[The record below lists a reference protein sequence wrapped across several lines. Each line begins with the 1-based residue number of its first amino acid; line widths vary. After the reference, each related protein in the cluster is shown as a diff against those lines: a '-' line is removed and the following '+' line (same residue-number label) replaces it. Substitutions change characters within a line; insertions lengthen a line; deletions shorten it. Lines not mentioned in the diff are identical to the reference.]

1 MAIYWGIFRKTRGN
15 VGDIAFRNQG
25 GQTVMSERI
34 RSNSSA
40 GDGATYNQ
48 RVQRCRLA
56 NVVNFYKVIRRFEAK
71 AWENKGARVS
81 DYNVFAQKNL
91 PTNDVYLPKSYA
103 NVGACRPARY
113 MVAQGSLPQVSVT
126 WLGGPAVTNVALG
139 GLVIDATTTVGALSE
154 AIIAANSDYE
164 NGDKLTFANLRYQGI
179 TVGSAT
185 LPGLVAEY
193 IEFELNTASADLVQ
207 SNLETNNASLVSS
220 DGKLAMQLEG
230 SAMMVV
236 HTREINGKLYT
247 STQYVVLESTS
258 AANPYGTDEWI
269 RQCADSY
276 GYQPTVLIQPGSTAD
291 EVEGTTYYTVSA
303 SAIGEGVVSGA
314 GRYAAGSSVTL
325 TAEPDS
331 GYRLKGWYDN
341 AEGEGDALSTAQSY
355 TISDLQA
362 NVTVYAV
369 LEEQG
374 SNEVTITATVA
385 GGGGTVSGSGTY
397 TIGDTVTLT
406 ATPDNNFQFLGW
418 SDGNSQNPRTFTAAT
433 DLTLTCSFMDLNNV

>member
-1 MAIYWGIFRKTRGN
+1 MAIYTGIFRKTKGN

-48 RVQRCRLA
+48 RVQRCKLA
-56 NVVNFYKVIRRFEAK
+56 NIVNIYKVIRRFEAK
-71 AWENKGARVS
+71 AWENKSSRVS
-81 DYNVFAQKNL
+81 DYNMFAKKNL
-91 PTNDVYLPKSYA
+91 PTNEVYLPKTYA

-113 MVAQGSLPQVSVT
+113 MVAQGSLPQVLLT

-154 AIIAANSDYE
+154 AVIAANSDFE
-164 NGDKLTFANLRYQGI
+164 NGDKLTFANLVYQGI
-179 TVGSAT
+179 TVGGTT

-207 SNLETNNASLVSS
+207 SNLATANASLVSS
-220 DGKLAMQLEG
+220 NDKLAMQLQG
-230 SAMMVV
+230 VAAMVV

-247 STQYVVLESTS
+247 STQYMVTESTS
-258 AANPYGTDEWI
+258 TANPYGTEEWI

-276 GYQPTVLIQPGSTAD
+276 GYQPTVLIQPGSVAD
-291 EVEGTTYYTVSA
+291 EVEGTTYFTVAA

-314 GRYAAGSSVTL
+314 GRYPQGSTVTL
-325 TAEPDS
+325 TAEADS

-369 LEEQG
+369 IEEQG
-374 SNEVTITATVA
+374 SNEVTITVGVA
-385 GGGGTVSGSGTY
+385 GGGGQVSGGGTY

-406 ATPDNNFQFLGW
+406 ATPNNDYQFMGW
-418 SDGNSQNPRTFTAAT
+418 SDGNSQNPRTFVAAT
-433 DLTLTCSFMDLNNV
+433 DMNITASFLDLSQV